1 MKVLITAGGTTE
13 KIDNV
18 RSISNSSTGRLGTA
32 IAEAFINSR
41 NVQLEELIYL
51 CGQTAA
57 VPQSDKAHIIR
68 IGGVSELYSQIE
80 NILTTKNIDVVIHSM
95 AVSDYTVGS
104 VTTKSAV
111 SNAISNFLENESI
124 KNIPDMAELSQRVT
138 NAAFDNVDEMTSR
151 KNKISSDLED
161 LIIVMKKTPKVISI
175 IKKLR
180 PETILVGFKLLSG
193 VDFDTLFNVGY
204 NLLKKN
210 NCDLVLANDLFQITN
225 DRHTGYLISADKTYA
240 KCESRQEIAGA
251 IIEKVIELWKGNKKQ

>member
-41 NVQLEELIYL
+41 NLQLEELIYL

-80 NILTTKNIDVVIHSM
+80 NILTAQKIDVVIHSM

-111 SNAISNFLENESI
+111 SNAISKFIENENI
-124 KNIPDMAELSQRVT
+124 KNIPDRAELSQRIA
-138 NAAFDNVDEMTSR
+138 NAAFETVDEITSR
-151 KNKISSDLED
+151 NKISSDLED
-161 LIIVMKKTPKVISI
+161 LIIVMKKTPKVISM

-193 VDFDTLFNVGY
+193 ADFDTLFNVGY

-210 NCDLVLANDLFQITN
+210 NCDLVLANDLSQITN
-225 DRHTGYLISADKTYA
+225 DRHTGYLISADRSYI
-240 KCESRQEIAGA
+240 KCQTRQEIAGA
-251 IIEKVIELWKGNKKQ
+251 VIEKIIEIQKGNKKP